1 LSLPHRII
9 HKASYASIFIGMDE
23 SGEAEVTGESS
34 LALEPASTSPTVRD
48 FDDTLGEVDED
59 KCGGDH

>member
-1 LSLPHRII
+1 
-9 HKASYASIFIGMDE
+9 MDE